1 LFLTSK
7 TEIQTQKINKSNNN
21 IYTGMM
27 TSKNKNKNKK
37 WYSVTIQKLSL
48 WFNNKYK
55 IKSRNGV
62 KSINFSFIKNYTTNN
77 KISKNIGSYLAG
89 LIEGDGTFAVH
100 NKTSIIKKYQ
110 PMIIIVFKK
119 GDLPLANYLCL
130 LTNCG
135 KIYIKPER
143 GYIYWQISDI
153 EGVYKISCIIN
164 GYMRT
169 PKHDALI
176 RVINWLNDYINK
188 NKNSNFI
195 KTKEIINQINI
206 INPLPL
212 DNSPIDSNNWL
223 TGFVDADGNFSI
235 IVSNK
240 SKKHNARIA
249 TYFRL
254 EIRQN
259 YIIKSNSNSIKNLDI
274 ANIQDS
280 HSFYFIMIK
289 IATFFGVNL
298 NSRQRIIKDKTFY
311 SYILT
316 CSNKDSLKKVIEYFN
331 KFPLKSSKHLD
342 YLDWCKLV
350 EGLSKEKAS
359 SSTILFKANEIKR
372 NFNKTRYSFNWD
384 HLQI

>member
-1 LFLTSK
+1 M
-7 TEIQTQKINKSNNN
+7 N
-21 IYTGMM
+21 I
-27 TSKNKNKNKK
+27 KNKQIE
-37 WYSVTIQKLSL
+37 SVTINKLSL
-48 WFNNKYK
+48 WFNNK

-62 KSINFSFIKNYTTNN
+62 DSINISLIKYYNYTTNN

-119 GDLPLANYLCL
+119 DDLPLANYLCL

-153 EGVYKISCIIN
+153 EGIYKISCIIN

-169 PKHDALI
+169 PKHEALI

-195 KTKEIINQINI
+195 KTKEIINKINI

-235 IVSNK
+235 IVCNK
-240 SKKHNARIA
+240 SKKHNTRIE

-259 YIIKSNSNSIKNLDI
+259 YNIKSNSNSNSIKNLEI
-274 ANIQDS
+274 ANLQDT
-280 HSFYFIMIK
+280 HSFYFILIK

-298 NSRQRIIKDKTFY
+298 NSRQRVIKDKTFY

-316 CSNKDSLKKVIEYFN
+316 CSNKESLKKIIEYFN
-331 KFPLKSSKHLD
+331 KYPLKSSKHLD

-350 EGLSKEKAS
+350 DLLSKEKAS
-359 SSTILFKANEIKR
+359 SPTILFKANEIRR
-372 NFNKTRYSFNWD
+372 NFNKTRYIFNWD
-384 HLQI
+384 HLQK